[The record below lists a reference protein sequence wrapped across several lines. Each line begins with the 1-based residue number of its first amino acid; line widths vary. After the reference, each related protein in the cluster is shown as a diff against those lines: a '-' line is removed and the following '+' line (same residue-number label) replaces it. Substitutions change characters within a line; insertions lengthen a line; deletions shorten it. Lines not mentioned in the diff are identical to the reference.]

1 MSFDAKQ
8 QLSRFG
14 TATYDHGSEKR
25 RPSIGKVKVTCTP
38 EEGSR
43 SIDTQSQS
51 SADTDGDFD
60 ACVQFLGL

>member
-1 MSFDAKQ
+1 
-8 QLSRFG
+8 
-14 TATYDHGSEKR
+14 
-25 RPSIGKVKVTCTP
+25 VTCTP

-43 SIDTQSQS
+43 SIDTRSQS